1 MILVDG
7 DFRHHYDGSISWLYN
22 TERQK
27 MCRERERERREKQT
41 TEITEYFMWI
51 ATHQTEQNNA
61 LLLIL
66 KSILL
71 ANVNKFGRKQK
82 LLQYIFTWA
91 ILKSRNT
98 GHWFDHKC
106 IHRDAHNTEVTLKNF
121 QERENACKRQNS
133 CISGLI
139 LNWNYLDV
147 LFGDWLLPV
156 VVVAVAVCCCCCCFK
171 SMDFSCCA
179 LWSRPWSP
187 TNEPHRISNW
197 W

>member
-27 MCRERERERREKQT
+27 MCRERERREKQT
-41 TEITEYFMWI
+41 TEITEYLMWI

-91 ILKSRNT
+91 ISKSRNT

-106 IHRDAHNTEVTLKNF
+106 MHRDAHNTEVTLKNF
-121 QERENACKRQNS
+121 QERENACKRPNS

-156 VVVAVAVCCCCCCFK
+156 VVVAVAVCCCCCYFK

-179 LWSRPWSP
+179 LWSRPWS